1 MRGLPADGT
10 LRKLSLSQRR
20 GGPVLKPLVVMAVD
34 SMLRGAN
41 RAQAGIQRLHDQ
53 ALVGAERSRVGI
65 RLGLRAFSKP
75 DDDTGTSR
83 GENAFPDA
91 QDFSKY
97 FGACFWYV
105 LLFVLLLGSEP
116 RPFVTE

>member
-20 GGPVLKPLVVMAVD
+20 GGPVLKSLVVMAVD
-34 SMLRGAN
+34 SMLRRAN

-65 RLGLRAFSKP
+65 RLGLPGLNKP
-75 DDDTGTSR
+75 
-83 GENAFPDA
+83 ENVEKMKFGPDI
-91 QDFSKY
+91 
-97 FGACFWYV
+97 
-105 LLFVLLLGSEP
+105 
-116 RPFVTE
+116 